1 MYTKQLKYV
10 VLLCIFVGLSM
21 GAIAFQNRTTPK
33 SVKSVLVL
41 HSYHQG
47 MQWTDSISKG
57 VQEVLKPQEEEIDI
71 FYEYL
76 DSKRYLDS
84 SYAEQKKI
92 FHRKYKNRSSF
103 DVIICVDD
111 NALDFLMQNRDSLF
125 EKIPVVFCGINQPL
139 PESVLSDSLIT
150 GVQEIPAIEET
161 FSLIQRL
168 HPEARKIYVV
178 NDIYSATAKINRS
191 TIAKIKENFPDQI
204 AYLDTLSSEELRQ
217 QVAAIP
223 KEAVILLLT
232 FNQDKYKNFISY
244 KEERRIVLDNAK
256 APVYAVWDFFLG
268 KGVVGGKLIRGKR
281 QGVLAGELALSLLEG
296 QAAAQ
301 LSIIKLPQAS
311 YIFDYEQLQRFH
323 IPMHTLPAS
332 STFINKP
339 TDLYK
344 LNKTEFFWALGI
356 FAFLLALVFV
366 LFILI
371 SKKKEAEVA
380 LLSKHKYLKMTLA
393 QHNLI
398 SNIVTYLNSTND
410 LASVIDNVLNSITD
424 TSHADKA
431 FIFSLAENNVIDEAI
446 GLRFSVRGRS
456 IRDKQRED
464 WNFNIH
470 RQLRLVLD
478 KKTVVSN
485 DLRNLSRKEQDFLE
499 EEKIGAVMLLP
510 VEVKSKVNAVAG
522 FAFSDSHEWSPAEM
536 RLFSTL
542 ARVIANAWERNFQM
556 NQYFTMEKQHSDAVH
571 VMERTSRLASIGVL
585 TAGIT
590 HEINQ
595 PLNAM
600 KINTSM
606 LLKQQKEQDEKTP
619 LLKKLKA
626 INKGINRI
634 DQIILQMKEFWVRPV
649 QGKEEEIW
657 VDLNKAL
664 QRSCILVERHLTKD
678 AVNLKM
684 QLASP
689 QLLIKGNKI
698 QVEQIIINLLMNA
711 IHSVKQGKS
720 ENRVIL
726 VKTFKQW
733 NSAQLIIEDNGTG
746 IDEEVGEKLFDPFFS
761 TKKNEEGS
769 GLGLAI
775 VKTFVTRMNGSIRYE
790 NIYKGGVRFIIDFKA
805 LEDER
810 ISITPNF

>member
-1 MYTKQLKYV
+1 MCRKQLKYV
-10 VLLCIFVGLSM
+10 FAFFIFVSFVTGCFAAKNLES
-21 GAIAFQNRTTPK
+21 PK
-33 SVKSVLVL
+33 KVQSVLVL

-47 MQWTDSISKG
+47 MQWTDSITNG
-57 VQEVLKPQEEEIDI
+57 IQNVLRPQEEQIDI

-76 DSKRYLDS
+76 DSKRYWDS
-84 SYAEQKKI
+84 SYTEQKKI
-92 FHRKYKNRSSF
+92 FYRKYKNRRSF

-139 PESVLSDSLIT
+139 TDKILTDSLVT

-161 FSLIQRL
+161 FYLVQRL
-168 HPEARKIYVV
+168 HPKAQKIYIV
-178 NDIYSATAKINRS
+178 NDIYSATAKINRRV
-191 TIAKIKENFPDQI
+191 TAKLQDAFPEQV
-204 AYLDTLSSEELRQ
+204 AYLDTLSSQELGKQ
-217 QVAAIP
+217 LAAIP
-223 KEAVILLLT
+223 KEDVILLLT
-232 FNQDKYKNFISY
+232 FNQDKNKNFISY

-268 KGVVGGKLIRGKR
+268 KGVVGGKLTQGKK
-281 QGVLAGELALSLLEG
+281 QGVMAAKL
-296 QAAAQ
+296 AAAILKGSPMKELPISQ
-301 LSIIKLPQAS
+301 EPQAS
-311 YIFDYEQLQRFH
+311 YVFDYEQLKRFD
-323 IPMHTLPAS
+323 ISMDALPAG
-332 STFINKP
+332 STFVNKP
-339 TDLYK
+339 AQLYK
-344 LNKTEFFWALGI
+344 LNKAEFFWALGI
-356 FAFLLALVFV
+356 FIFLLALVFV
-366 LFILI
+366 LVNLVR
-371 SKKKEAEVA
+371 KKKEAEIA
-380 LLSKHKYLKMTLA
+380 LLNKHKYLKMTLA

-410 LASVIDNVLNSITD
+410 LALVIDDVLNNITD

-431 FIFSLAENNVIDEAI
+431 FIFSLAEDNVIDETI
-446 GLRFSVRGRS
+446 GLRFSVAGTS
-456 IRDKQRED
+456 MRDRQRED
-464 WNFNIH
+464 WNFHLH

-485 DLRNLSRKEQDFLE
+485 DLRTFSAKEQEFFVT
-499 EEKIGAVMLLP
+499 EKIGSVMLLP

-522 FAFSDSHEWSPAEM
+522 FAFTQAHSWTPAEM

-556 NQYFTMEKQHSDAVH
+556 NQYFTIEKQHSEAVH

-585 TAGIT
+585 AAGIT

-606 LLKQQKEQDEKTP
+606 LLRQQKQKDEKTP

-649 QGKEEEIW
+649 QAEEEEIW

-664 QRSCILVERHLTKD
+664 QRSCVLVERHLTKES
-678 AVNLKM
+678 VNLKM

-711 IHSVKQGKS
+711 IYAVKQSGK

-733 NSAQLIIEDNGTG
+733 DSAQLIIEDNGTG
-746 IDEEVGEKLFDPFFS
+746 IDEKIGERLFDPLFS

-775 VKTFVTRMNGSIRYE
+775 VKTFVARMNGAIRYE
-790 NIYKGGVRFIIDFKA
+790 NIYGGGVRFIVDFKA
-805 LEDER
+805 LENER
-810 ISITPNF
+810 ISITPDF